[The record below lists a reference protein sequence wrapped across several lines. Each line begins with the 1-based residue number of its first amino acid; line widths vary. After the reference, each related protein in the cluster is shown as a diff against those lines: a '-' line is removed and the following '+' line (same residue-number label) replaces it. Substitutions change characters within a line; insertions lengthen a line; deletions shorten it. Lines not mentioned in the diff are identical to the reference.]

1 MKQYIFLGFA
11 AFAMSACASSSQG
24 YGPAQSAAG
33 YGYKNTQIQQDRFR
47 VSYTADSVTQARDLV
62 LLRAAEVAIGEGYS
76 HFKVINGGT
85 SGNGPSS
92 NIASNVG
99 VGFGNY
105 GRRNSS
111 HVNLGLGVHDLGRA
125 LEGTKV
131 TESIEIIAQK
141 TGASDPNVYDAQ
153 DVINNLRPAALATPV
168 AQTP

>member
-1 MKQYIFLGFA
+1 MKHYILLGFA
-11 AFAMSACASSSQG
+11 ALTLGACASTSTG

-47 VSYTADSVTQARDLV
+47 VSYTGDSVTQARDLV
-62 LLRAAEVAIGEGYS
+62 LLRAAEVTLGEGYS

-85 SGNGPSS
+85 SGNGPAP

-99 VGFGNY
+99 VGFGNF

-111 HVNLGLGVHDLGRA
+111 RVNLGLGVNDLGRA

-131 TESIEIIAQK
+131 TESIEIITQN

-153 DVINNLRPAALATPV
+153 SVVNNLRAVAAAPAV
-168 AQTP
+168 QTP